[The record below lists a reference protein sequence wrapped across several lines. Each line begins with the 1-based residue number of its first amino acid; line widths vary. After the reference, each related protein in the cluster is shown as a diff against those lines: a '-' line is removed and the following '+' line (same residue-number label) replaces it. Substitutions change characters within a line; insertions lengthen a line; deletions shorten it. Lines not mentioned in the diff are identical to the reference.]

1 MHSLL
6 KLSEGAAISLH
17 AADYMAQRGGLCSA
31 VTMAKDLG
39 VSYNHLS
46 KVLQQLTRAGLVTAA
61 RGPKGGFALSPAGKK
76 ASVGDFLSVMDGKI
90 GLDTC
95 LMGDRPCRMRE
106 CMLGHFLEETS
117 RRFETIL
124 TMKVSKLAGRK

>member
-46 KVLQQLTRAGLVTAA
+46 KVLQQLDRAGLVAA
-61 RGPKGGFALSPAGKK
+61 ERGPKGGFALSAAGKK
-76 ASVGDFLSVMDGKI
+76 ASVGDFLSAIDGKI

-95 LMGDRPCRMRE
+95 LMGDRPCHKKE
-106 CMLGHFLEETS
+106 CMLGHFLKETN
-117 RRFETIL
+117 RRFEAVL
-124 TMKVSKLAGRK
+124 AMKVSKLAGRK